1 MNREGQTEIVRQ
13 TGSQQVRGQR
23 SEKSL
28 FMCIYVKEECG
39 LAPLPSG
46 LLSLIERVTKY
57 TLSQYGL
64 GQ

>member
-23 SEKSL
+23 RAS
-28 FMCIYVKEECG
+28 MCIYVKEECG